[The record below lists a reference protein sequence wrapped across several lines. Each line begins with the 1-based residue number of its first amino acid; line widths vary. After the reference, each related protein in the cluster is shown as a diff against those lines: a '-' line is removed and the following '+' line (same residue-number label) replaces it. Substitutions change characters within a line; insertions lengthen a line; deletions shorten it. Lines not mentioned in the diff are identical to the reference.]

1 MKISPKKKSLII
13 TDSRMRCKNKWI
25 CKTIFAEELLF
36 WVGSVGKTQL
46 TRVWCCQHR
55 AGPGGILRDCDWVDL
70 QGAQDPKADLMYQRW
85 RTLNLI
91 CSLQQ
96 FHFRGFDYSHG
107 APVSSMAHRNVCRGR
122 NWKPVLCETYSEG
135 SNMREP
141 GISQSEHCSVR
152 LCLPASWRV

>member
-1 MKISPKKKSLII
+1 MKTSPKKKSLII

-25 CKTIFAEELLF
+25 CKTVFAEELLF

-55 AGPGGILRDCDWVDL
+55 ACPGGILWDCDWVDL
-70 QGAQDPKADLMYQRW
+70 QGAQDPKVVLMYQRL

-96 FHFRGFDYSHG
+96 FHFRGFDYSPWLHG
-107 APVSSMAHRNVCRGR
+107 SQKCVQRQKLETSPVWNLQWEQWHERAWHF
-122 NWKPVLCETYSEG
+122 PVWALLC
-135 SNMREP
+135 
-141 GISQSEHCSVR
+141 
-152 LCLPASWRV
+152 